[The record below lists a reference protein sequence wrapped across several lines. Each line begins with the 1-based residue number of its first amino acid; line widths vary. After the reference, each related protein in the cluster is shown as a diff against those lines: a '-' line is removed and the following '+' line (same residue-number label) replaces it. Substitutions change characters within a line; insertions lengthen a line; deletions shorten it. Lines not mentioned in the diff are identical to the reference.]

1 MRTLIVSSAM
11 ALFTLS
17 LASTSVLAQTAP
29 TAAED
34 TPAKAPAR
42 AAKSLKVGDK
52 PPALEVKEWIK
63 GEPVTGFEKGRIY
76 VVEFWA
82 TWCPPCERSIPKL
95 TALQKKHKDKVSVIG
110 VSVWEED
117 QADVKPY
124 VEKKGDVMDYHIA
137 LDLVPKDKDG
147 NSGAMALNWLK
158 AAGQDG
164 IPSAFVIDREG
175 TIVWIGNPL
184 SGLEKVV
191 DQVVAGTFDA
201 KALAEQA
208 EKLKKVQT
216 DLRRAMGAQDFD
228 KVLPLLDEMARLEPD
243 SASQMAA
250 TKFMILA
257 KAKNDMKAAY
267 AEIEKDMAGPL
278 KEDAEALNQISWT
291 ILDEEEIAERNID
304 LAMRMAV
311 RAVEVSKGERADILD
326 TLARAHYEKGDIAKA
341 IEWQKKAIAKS
352 PEEMKEDL
360 EATLKKYEGQAGKPK
375 GE

>member
-1 MRTLIVSSAM
+1 MRMSIASSAL
-11 ALFTLS
+11 ALISLS
-17 LASTSVLAQTAP
+17 LATLPALAQEGMNT
-29 TAAED
+29 TQED
-34 TPAKAPAR
+34 APAKAPAR
-42 AAKSLKVGDK
+42 AAKTLKVGDK
-52 PPALEVKEWIK
+52 PPAIEVKEWIK

-147 NSGAMALNWLK
+147 NAGAMSLNWLK
-158 AAGQDG
+158 AAGQNG

-184 SGLEKVV
+184 SGLEAVV
-191 DQVVAGTFDA
+191 DEVVAGTFDA
-201 KALAEQA
+201 KAFA
-208 EKLKKVQT
+208 EKGEKVKKVQA
-216 DLRRAMGAQDFD
+216 DLSKAMRAQDFD
-228 KVLPLLDEMARLEPD
+228 KVLPLLDEMAKLEPA
-243 SASQMAA
+243 SASQMAT

-257 KAKNDMKAAY
+257 KAKTDLKAAY
-267 AEIEKDMAGPL
+267 AEAEKDMAGPL
-278 KEDAEALNQISWT
+278 KDDAEALNQISWT
-291 ILDEEEIAERNID
+291 ILDDEEITERNID

-311 RAVEVSKGERADILD
+311 RAVEVSKEERADIID
-326 TLARAHYEKGDIAKA
+326 TLARAHFEKGDIAKA
-341 IEWQKKAIAKS
+341 IEWQKKAVAKA
-352 PEEMKEDL
+352 PEEMKSDL
-360 EATLKKYEGQAGKPK
+360 QDTLKKYQDKAAK
-375 GE
+375 

>member
-1 MRTLIVSSAM
+1 
-11 ALFTLS
+11 
-17 LASTSVLAQTAP
+17 
-29 TAAED
+29 
-34 TPAKAPAR
+34 
-42 AAKSLKVGDK
+42 
-52 PPALEVKEWIK
+52 
-63 GEPVTGFEKGRIY
+63 
-76 VVEFWA
+76 
-82 TWCPPCERSIPKL
+82 
-95 TALQKKHKDKVSVIG
+95 
-110 VSVWEED
+110 
-117 QADVKPY
+117 
-124 VEKKGDVMDYHIA
+124 
-137 LDLVPKDKDG
+137 
-147 NSGAMALNWLK
+147 MALNWLK

-267 AEIEKDMAGPL
+267 AEVEKDMASPL

-291 ILDEEEIAERNID
+291 ILDDEEIAERNID